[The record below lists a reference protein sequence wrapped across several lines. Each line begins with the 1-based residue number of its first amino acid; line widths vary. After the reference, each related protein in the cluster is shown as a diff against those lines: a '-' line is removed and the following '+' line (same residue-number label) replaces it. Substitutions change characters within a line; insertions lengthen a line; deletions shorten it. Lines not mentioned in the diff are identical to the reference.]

1 MHLWTVAR
9 RRRLTKTAKLR
20 PGTMGPLRQVRVHDL
35 SRILAGPW
43 ATQCLADFGA
53 TVWKIEKPGAGDD
66 TRSWAPPWVR
76 DAKGKDTREAAYY
89 ASTNRGKHSLAIDFT
104 KTGGQMLLRALATRA
119 DVLIENFKVGTLA
132 RYGLDYA
139 SLSRVNPRL
148 VYCSISAFGP
158 DGPRAPEPG
167 YDARIQ
173 AMSGPMRGT

>member
-20 PGTMGPLRQVRVHDL
+20 PGTMGPLRQVRVLDL

-53 TVWKIEKPGAGDD
+53 TVWKIEKPGSGDD
-66 TRSWAPPWVR
+66 TRHWGPPWGR
-76 DAKGKDTREAAYY
+76 DGKGKDTGEAAYF

-104 KTGGQMLLRALATRA
+104 KAAGQQIVRSLAMRA

-132 RYGLDYA
+132 KH
-139 SLSRVNPRL
+139 RL
-148 VYCSISAFGP
+148 
-158 DGPRAPEPG
+158 G
-167 YDARIQ
+167 Y
-173 AMSGPMRGT
+173 